1 MSITSTGLSDYEL
14 ETVTET
20 AASPDPK
27 DKQPPPTSLETMRSV
42 ARRLNRSVRTV
53 DRYIGLGI
61 LPEPLRIRGKRFLP
75 AGTMPRYDAT

>member
-1 MSITSTGLSDYEL
+1 MSITSTGLSDDEL
-14 ETVTET
+14 GT
-20 AASPDPK
+20 ATPSEPSRNS
-27 DKQPPPTSLETMRSV
+27 SLETIRSV
-42 ARRLNRSVRTV
+42 ARRLDRSVRTV